1 MDAGDVPPTS
11 TRARTMRS
19 TGYYE
24 GDDEAKVKGYAVD
37 EKFACEESDG
47 RIYVN
52 EMIRNYLHRRCARA
66 IIAFIAK

>member
-1 MDAGDVPPTS
+1 
-11 TRARTMRS
+11 MRS